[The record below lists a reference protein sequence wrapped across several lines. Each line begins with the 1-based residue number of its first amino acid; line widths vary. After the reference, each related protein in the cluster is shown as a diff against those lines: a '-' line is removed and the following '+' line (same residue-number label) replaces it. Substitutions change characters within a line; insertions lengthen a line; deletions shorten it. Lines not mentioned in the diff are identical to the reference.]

1 MLSAAGAYPRYAAGK
16 APERRRTVV
25 SAAGSRRTVARMHRG
40 YSFLELSAPLRLA
53 AAPGS
58 PFLLRHPKAPPGAA
72 GAGRF
77 AGSPAEEQG
86 YSSPTPPSRSTAPPQ
101 RRCRHPPPVLH
112 TRCRLFL
119 TQAKKSRSTFRSGI
133 RLQIEQRHRQKRS
146 AYPVLL
152 NTTCTTPHKKPMPHP
167 KTGTARLPPYMTTAD
182 RIIHGCFCTAAHR
195 RHRHGSPVP
204 LCPFRKRS
212 TPPDGRCRRRAHC
225 AYSPGCAAWSRGSAD
240 RRRYAHS

>member
-25 SAAGSRRTVARMHRG
+25 SAAGSRRTVRCGRSG
-40 YSFLELSAPLRLA
+40 IVCPRRLA

-77 AGSPAEEQG
+77 AGFPAEEQG

-112 TRCRLFL
+112 TKCRLFL

-133 RLQIEQRHRQKRS
+133 RLQIEQHHKQKRS

-152 NTTCTTPHKKPMPHP
+152 NTTCT
-167 KTGTARLPPYMTTAD
+167 PPIKSRCRT
-182 RIIHGCFCTAAHR
+182 
-195 RHRHGSPVP
+195 
-204 LCPFRKRS
+204 RKRVRLDS
-212 TPPDGRCRRRAHC
+212 LPI
-225 AYSPGCAAWSRGSAD
+225 
-240 RRRYAHS
+240 